1 MRKRHLRILGPESRD
16 VLHDLPD
23 SGYRR
28 VAGLDNAWASVV
40 AVFCTYL
47 ASRKLIAGQI
57 GAQFGCIVSK
67 MHGAAVLKAPLHE
80 NDVNSCDS

>member
-28 VAGLDNAWASVV
+28 VVGLDNAWASVV

-47 ASRKLIAGQI
+47 AS
-57 GAQFGCIVSK
+57 IVSK
-67 MHGAAVLKAPLHE
+67 MHGAVVLKAPLHE
-80 NDVNSCDS
+80 NNVNSCDS